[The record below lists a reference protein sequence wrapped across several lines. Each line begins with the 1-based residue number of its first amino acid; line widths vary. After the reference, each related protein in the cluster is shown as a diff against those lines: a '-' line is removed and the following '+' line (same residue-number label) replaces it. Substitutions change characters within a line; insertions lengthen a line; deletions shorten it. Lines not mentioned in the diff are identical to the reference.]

1 MGGGKSTAEKRPLDD
16 DDEGRK
22 KRTQSSLYV
31 SHHTHTQIKHIII
44 MASKPTEM
52 CVVEK
57 SGAREYKVLLLL
69 LFSFSSPSFPCE
81 RFVLPSSHCVCCDY
95 SFFSLSLSAVTRSGG
110 SPSPPLVV
118 DVWRWK
124 GGGRTSRAV
133 LFSRPV
139 EFRRRL
145 FLSSQKLGA
154 KRRAP
159 LLETIGLMREK
170 ASSTPHSPSK
180 IARNPIAPLETRA
193 NALEPSPRDFRVGN
207 GFVRA
212 NRPRLSRCA
221 VVDGSLTTKRR
232 RSVTTKV
239 VGPFF
244 FPFFYLS

>member
-1 MGGGKSTAEKRPLDD
+1 
-16 DDEGRK
+16 
-22 KRTQSSLYV
+22 
-31 SHHTHTQIKHIII
+31 

-81 RFVLPSSHCVCCDY
+81 RFVLPSSHCVLRLLV
-95 SFFSLSLSAVTRSGG
+95 FLSLSLSAVTRSGG
-110 SPSPPLVV
+110 SPSLVV

-139 EFRRRL
+139 EFRRRRL

-159 LLETIGLMREK
+159 LLETIGLMRK
-170 ASSTPHSPSK
+170 SVVDTTAPQNRAQFNRA
-180 IARNPIAPLETRA
+180 ARDARE
-193 NALEPSPRDFRVGN
+193 RVGTIS
-207 GFVRA
+207 A
-212 NRPRLSRCA
+212 RLSRGKWICPRESTA
-221 VVDGSLTTKRR
+221 TFEMRGRGWVVDDEASTKRHDQSR
-232 RSVTTKV
+232 RSL
-239 VGPFF
+239 FF
-244 FPFFYLS
+244 SLFFIFLEKNFETFGCETFLIRPMKICVHIFVCVLS

>member
-1 MGGGKSTAEKRPLDD
+1 
-16 DDEGRK
+16 
-22 KRTQSSLYV
+22 
-31 SHHTHTQIKHIII
+31 

-81 RFVLPSSHCVCCDY
+81 RFVLPSSHYCVLRLLV
-95 SFFSLSLSAVTRSGG
+95 FFSLSLSLSAVTRSGG
-110 SPSPPLVV
+110 SPSLVV

-139 EFRRRL
+139 EFRRRRL

-159 LLETIGLMREK
+159 LLETIGLMRK
-170 ASSTPHSPSK
+170 SVVDTTAPQNRAQFNRA
-180 IARNPIAPLETRA
+180 ARDARE
-193 NALEPSPRDFRVGN
+193 RVGTIS
-207 GFVRA
+207 A
-212 NRPRLSRCA
+212 RLSRGKWICPRESTA
-221 VVDGSLTTKRR
+221 TFEMRGRGWVVDDEASTKRHDHQSR
-232 RSVTTKV
+232 RFL
-239 VGPFF
+239 FF
-244 FPFFYLS
+244 SLFFIFLEKNFETFGCETFLIRPMKICVHIFVCVLS

>member
-1 MGGGKSTAEKRPLDD
+1 
-16 DDEGRK
+16 
-22 KRTQSSLYV
+22 
-31 SHHTHTQIKHIII
+31 

-81 RFVLPSSHCVCCDY
+81 RFVLPSSHCVLRLLV
-95 SFFSLSLSAVTRSGG
+95 FLSLSLSAVTRSGG
-110 SPSPPLVV
+110 SPSLVV

-139 EFRRRL
+139 EFRRRRL
-145 FLSSQKLGA
+145 FVSSQKLGA

-159 LLETIGLMREK
+159 PGNDWIDEK
-170 ASSTPHSPSK
+170 SVFVVLVDAQPLK
-180 IARNPIAPLETRA
+180 IARNSIAPLETRA

-221 VVDGSLTTKRR
+221 VVDGSSTTKRR

-244 FPFFYLS
+244 FPFFFIFLEKD

>member
-1 MGGGKSTAEKRPLDD
+1 
-16 DDEGRK
+16 
-22 KRTQSSLYV
+22 
-31 SHHTHTQIKHIII
+31 

-69 LFSFSSPSFPCE
+69 LFSFFFFSVFSLRAFRSSIISL
-81 RFVLPSSHCVCCDY
+81 RVLRLLVVL
-95 SFFSLSLSAVTRSGG
+95 SLSLSAVTRSGG

-159 LLETIGLMREK
+159 ALGNDWIDEKKRRRHQTAPQNRAQFNRAARDARE
-170 ASSTPHSPSK
+170 
-180 IARNPIAPLETRA
+180 
-193 NALEPSPRDFRVGN
+193 RVGTIS
-207 GFVRA
+207 A
-212 NRPRLSRCA
+212 RLSRGKWICPRESTA
-221 VVDGSLTTKRR
+221 TFEMRGRGWVVDDEASTKRHDQSR
-232 RSVTTKV
+232 RSLFFSLFFIFLEKDLRLLV
-239 VGPFF
+239 VRPFDSTNENLCAHICVCF
-244 FPFFYLS
+244 VLKNTFAEHAR

>member
-1 MGGGKSTAEKRPLDD
+1 
-16 DDEGRK
+16 
-22 KRTQSSLYV
+22 
-31 SHHTHTQIKHIII
+31 
-44 MASKPTEM
+44 M

-69 LFSFSSPSFPCE
+69 LFSFLFFLLRLFLASVSF
-81 RFVLPSSHCVCCDY
+81 FHHLIACCDY
-95 SFFSLSLSAVTRSGG
+95 SFFFLSLSAVTRSGG
-110 SPSPPLVV
+110 SPSLVV

-139 EFRRRL
+139 EFRRRRL
-145 FLSSQKLGA
+145 FVSSQKLGA

-221 VVDGSLTTKRR
+221 VVDGSSTTKRR